1 LSTTARN
8 RSELFDAA
16 GHHRRHRGQNSSTT
30 PVNLRRHTQLA
41 ACAQRGASVA
51 KVALDHGL
59 NANLVHRWRR
69 LAQGRERG
77 GHAVQRIGEF
87 VAVPMASVQ
96 DPPAPEEI
104 RIEVRR
110 GSLVVSVSWPMSAA
124 AHSAA
129 WLREL
134 LR

>member
-1 LSTTARN
+1 MEGASRQA
-8 RSELFDAA
+8 
-16 GHHRRHRGQNSSTT
+16 RRHHGKALKAK
-30 PVNLRRHTQLA
+30 VLD
-41 ACAQRGASVA
+41 ACARPGASVA

-69 LAQGRERG
+69 LAEGRERG
-77 GHAVQRIGEF
+77 CHAEHRIEEF
-87 VAVPMASVQ
+87 VSLPIASVQ
-96 DPPAPEEI
+96 GALPLEEI

-110 GSLVVSVSWPMSAA
+110 GAMVVSVSWPVSAA

>member
-1 LSTTARN
+1 MEGAR
-8 RSELFDAA
+8 RQA
-16 GHHRRHRGQNSSTT
+16 RRHHGEELKAK
-30 PVNLRRHTQLA
+30 VLE

-69 LAQGRERG
+69 LADGGERG
-77 GHAVQRIGEF
+77 RHAVQPIEEF
-87 VAVPMASVQ
+87 VAVPMATVHGT
-96 DPPAPEEI
+96 PPPEEI

-110 GSLVVSVSWPMSAA
+110 GAMVVSVSWPVSAA

>member
-1 LSTTARN
+1 MEGAR
-8 RSELFDAA
+8 RRA
-16 GHHRRHRGQNSSTT
+16 RRHHGEALKAK
-30 PVNLRRHTQLA
+30 VLV
-41 ACAQRGASVA
+41 ACAQPGASVA

-69 LAQGRERG
+69 LADGRERG
-77 GHAVQRIGEF
+77 RHAVQPIKEF
-87 VAVPMASVQ
+87 VAVPMATVYGT
-96 DPPAPEEI
+96 PPPEEI

>member
-1 LSTTARN
+1 MEGARRQAR
-8 RSELFDAA
+8 RSHGEELKAK
-16 GHHRRHRGQNSSTT
+16 
-30 PVNLRRHTQLA
+30 VLA
-41 ACAQRGASVA
+41 ACAQPGASVA
-51 KVALDHGL
+51 KIALDHGL

-69 LAQGRERG
+69 LADGRERG
-77 GHAVQRIGEF
+77 RQAVHRIEEF
-87 VAVPMASVQ
+87 VAVPVVSVHGT
-96 DPPAPEEI
+96 PPPEEI

-110 GSLVVSVSWPMSAA
+110 GSMVVSVSWPVSAA

>member
-1 LSTTARN
+1 VHTTKREEEVV
-8 RSELFDAA
+8 RQ
-16 GHHRRHRGQNSSTT
+16 RRRKH
-30 PVNLRRHTQLA
+30 PDEFK
-41 ACAQRGASVA
+41 ASVVA
-51 KVALDHGL
+51 ECARPGVSIARVALSHGL

-69 LAQGRERG
+69 LADGRERG
-77 GHAVQRIGEF
+77 RQAVRRIEEF
-87 VAVPMASVQ
+87 VAVPMASVHGT
-96 DPPAPEEI
+96 PPPEEI

-124 AHSAA
+124 AHSAT

>member
-1 LSTTARN
+1 MEGARG
-8 RSELFDAA
+8 RA
-16 GHHRRHRGQNSSTT
+16 RRHHGEALKAK
-30 PVNLRRHTQLA
+30 VLE
-41 ACAQRGASVA
+41 ACAQPGASVA

-69 LAQGRERG
+69 LADGRERG
-77 GHAVQRIGEF
+77 RQAVHRIEEF
-87 VAVPMASVQ
+87 VAVPMASVHGT
-96 DPPAPEEI
+96 PPPEEL

>member
-1 LSTTARN
+1 MESAR
-8 RSELFDAA
+8 RQVRRQHGEELKAK
-16 GHHRRHRGQNSSTT
+16 
-30 PVNLRRHTQLA
+30 VLA

-96 DPPAPEEI
+96 GPPAPEEI

-124 AHSAA
+124 AHGAA

>member
-1 LSTTARN
+1 MEGAR
-8 RSELFDAA
+8 RQA
-16 GHHRRHRGQNSSTT
+16 RRHHGEELKAK
-30 PVNLRRHTQLA
+30 VLE
-41 ACAQRGASVA
+41 ACAQPGASVA
-51 KVALDHGL
+51 KIALDHGL

-69 LAQGRERG
+69 LADGRERG
-77 GHAVQRIGEF
+77 RHAVQAIEEF
-87 VAVPMASVQ
+87 VAVPMATVHGTPS
-96 DPPAPEEI
+96 PEI

-110 GSLVVSVSWPMSAA
+110 GAMVVSVSWPMSAA

>member
-1 LSTTARN
+1 MEGA
-8 RSELFDAA
+8 
-16 GHHRRHRGQNSSTT
+16 RRHA
-30 PVNLRRHTQLA
+30 RRQHGEALKEKVLA
-41 ACAQRGASVA
+41 ACAQPGASVA

-69 LAQGRERG
+69 LADGRERG
-77 GHAVQRIGEF
+77 RHAVQRIEEF
-87 VAVPMASVQ
+87 VAVPMASMHGA
-96 DPPAPEEI
+96 PPLEEI

-110 GSLVVSVSWPMSAA
+110 GAMVVSVSWPMSAA